1 MWRLSHTPQYS
12 STFKGVGEI
21 ACDDGRFT
29 LDSSTI
35 CSGKCA
41 AGQADPRC
49 CCGTI
54 PCIRVKRSQKYI
66 IPTKKELLVP
76 YHDHH
81 HIGTGVHMCLLWLFA
96 CCKCWKT
103 GLCTTPPVVGAAA
116 VPGMAPPPATVDKR
130 GLTALAASV
139 LLLF

>member
-1 MWRLSHTPQYS
+1 MVHVRFFDRCFCFGRTR
-12 STFKGVGEI
+12 TN
-21 ACDDGRFT
+21 DDFRFT
-29 LDSSTI
+29 APSR
-35 CSGKCA
+35 SGRCA
-41 AGQADPRC
+41 AGQADHRKSG
-49 CCGTI
+49 GTI
-54 PCIRVKRSQKYI
+54 PCTVRRVQANNVL
-66 IPTKKELLVP
+66 PTKKELLVP

-103 GLCTTPPVVGAAA
+103 GLCTTPTVVGAA